1 MDTSAEDESNDGD
14 HGAMS
19 PSSGNEDPSSPRST
33 PSHTKV
39 GTSPRGTPLDVTK
52 LAAVIDEIE
61 ADMVDDDADAV
72 NARAEDEDPDR
83 EENHPDDDRL
93 DRDSAKTRSP
103 DAHKD
108 EDDEEEET
116 RRESI
121 KLSNKLHPAP
131 NHPHLH
137 GDEDPT
143 AHAAMLARWQVD
155 DVDAYDLHDAGYDV
169 LPIDRREVSLF

>member
-1 MDTSAEDESNDGD
+1 M
-14 HGAMS
+14 
-19 PSSGNEDPSSPRST
+19 
-33 PSHTKV
+33 
-39 GTSPRGTPLDVTK
+39 DVTK

-103 DAHKD
+103 DAHK
-108 EDDEEEET
+108 EDDDDEEET

-121 KLSNKLHPAP
+121 KLSNKCVPAP

>member
-1 MDTSAEDESNDGD
+1 M
-14 HGAMS
+14 
-19 PSSGNEDPSSPRST
+19 
-33 PSHTKV
+33 
-39 GTSPRGTPLDVTK
+39 DVTK

-61 ADMVDDDADAV
+61 ADMLDDDADAV
-72 NARAEDEDPDR
+72 NARAEDEDPDA
-83 EENHPDDDRL
+83 HSDDDRL

-108 EDDEEEET
+108 DDDEEDDEEET

-121 KLSNKLHPAP
+121 KLSNKCVPAP

>member
-1 MDTSAEDESNDGD
+1 M
-14 HGAMS
+14 
-19 PSSGNEDPSSPRST
+19 
-33 PSHTKV
+33 
-39 GTSPRGTPLDVTK
+39 DVTK

-72 NARAEDEDPDR
+72 NARAEDEDPDA
-83 EENHPDDDRL
+83 HSDDDRL

-103 DAHKD
+103 DAHKKD
-108 EDDEEEET
+108 EDDDDEDIET

-121 KLSNKLHPAP
+121 KLSNKCVPAP

-143 AHAAMLARWQVD
+143 KHAAMLARWQVD
-155 DVDAYDLHDAGYDV
+155 DVDVYDLHDAGYDV

>member
-61 ADMVDDDADAV
+61 ADMVDDDADA
-72 NARAEDEDPDR
+72 AR
-83 EENHPDDDRL
+83 RL
-93 DRDSAKTRSP
+93 RGACALPSFIIRFRFRFRFRFRNL
-103 DAHKD
+103 HH
-108 EDDEEEET
+108 
-116 RRESI
+116 RR
-121 KLSNKLHPAP
+121 
-131 NHPHLH
+131 
-137 GDEDPT
+137 
-143 AHAAMLARWQVD
+143 QVQ
-155 DVDAYDLHDAGYDV
+155 LRAG
-169 LPIDRREVSLF
+169 

>member
-1 MDTSAEDESNDGD
+1 M
-14 HGAMS
+14 
-19 PSSGNEDPSSPRST
+19 
-33 PSHTKV
+33 
-39 GTSPRGTPLDVTK
+39 DVTK

-72 NARAEDEDPDR
+72 NARAEDEDPDA
-83 EENHPDDDRL
+83 HSDDDRL

-103 DAHKD
+103 DAHKKD
-108 EDDEEEET
+108 EDDDDEDIET

-121 KLSNKLHPAP
+121 KLSNKCVPAP

-155 DVDAYDLHDAGYDV
+155 DVDVYDLHDAGYDV